1 MVMNPQDEQ
10 MNKPRGGLLGLFDK
24 AMKADE
30 DTGLSPL
37 QNFAA
42 ALDPLILK
50 DLRGGEGIRQQGVQ
64 RAATMSKN
72 KTVDML
78 RQQGRNDLADAV
90 MNRTIGPKEAF
101 SVMQSEKAAD
111 TAFQR
116 QKDLA
121 AFSAGLKAP
130 AAPKLYSE
138 FAKLNADL
146 QAGNISKDQYNAS
159 VQSFLNKNKMS
170 IRPFRDINRKKTK
183 VVTVGSVKI
192 GGDNPISVQSMTNT
206 LTTDIE
212 ATINQINQITEAGG
226 DLVRVS
232 CPDKESTQALKKII
246 APKKNLSF
254 SENFF
259 HMCFGK
265 VPEKEIVKAFD
276 VSLILYAEH
285 SFNVSTFT
293 ARTITSSL
301 SDIHGAITGA
311 IASLKGPLHGGANEE
326 VMHMMKKI
334 KKPENALKWINNA
347 LKNKEVVM
355 GFGHRVY
362 KSGDSRVPT
371 MREYF
376 GKVAKIKKDKT
387 FEKIYDIVEKVMIKK
402 KNIHPNVD
410 YPTGPTYHLMGF
422 DTDFFTPIFVISRI
436 TGWSAHI
443 MEQHAANKLI
453 RPLAKYKGSKHRTVM
468 QLNQR

>member
-1 MVMNPQDEQ
+1 MSDDI
-10 MNKPRGGLLGLFDK
+10 KKGLLGIVV
-24 AMKADE
+24 DE
-30 DTGLSPL
+30 TEVSKVMPEINSLTYRGY
-37 QNFAA
+37 AA
-42 ALDPLILK
+42 QDLCAKCKFEEVAYLILNGELPNKKQLKKFENQERKERKLSKTLLEDIKRFPKKAHPMDVARTAVSIMGLEDK
-50 DLRGGEGIRQQGVQ
+50 DTKDNSPKANMEKVMRIF
-64 RAATMSKN
+64 A
-72 KTVDML
+72 KTPV
-78 RQQGRNDLADAV
+78 A
-90 MNRTIGPKEAF
+90 
-101 SVMQSEKAAD
+101 
-111 TAFQR
+111 
-116 QKDLA
+116 LA
-121 AFSAGLKAP
+121 AFYRA
-130 AAPKLYSE
+130 
-138 FAKLNADL
+138 
-146 QAGNISKDQYNAS
+146 
-159 VQSFLNKNKMS
+159 
-170 IRPFRDINRKKTK
+170 RK
-183 VVTVGSVKI
+183 G
-192 GGDNPISVQSMTNT
+192 
-206 LTTDIE
+206 
-212 ATINQINQITEAGG
+212 
-226 DLVRVS
+226 
-232 CPDKESTQALKKII
+232 KKII
-246 APKKNLSF
+246 PPKKNLSF

-265 VPEKEIVKAFD
+265 VPNKDIVKAFD

-326 VMHMMKKI
+326 VMHMMNKI
-334 KKPENALKWINNA
+334 KKPENALNWINKA
-347 LKNKEVVM
+347 LDNKDVVM

-376 GKVAKIKKDKT
+376 GKVAQIKKDKK
-387 FEKIYDIVEKVMIKK
+387 FEKIYDIVEKVMIER

-443 MEQHAANKLI
+443 IEQHAANKLI
-453 RPLAKYKGSKHRTVM
+453 RPLASYKGNQHRKVI

>member
-1 MVMNPQDEQ
+1 MSDDI
-10 MNKPRGGLLGLFDK
+10 KKGLLGIVV
-24 AMKADE
+24 DE
-30 DTGLSPL
+30 TEVSKVMPEINSLTYRGY
-37 QNFAA
+37 AA
-42 ALDPLILK
+42 QDLCAKCKFEEVAFLILNGELPNKKQLKTFENQERKERKLSRTLLDDIKKFPKKAHPMDVARTAVSIMGLEDKETK
-50 DLRGGEGIRQQGVQ
+50 DNSPKANMRKVMRIF
-64 RAATMSKN
+64 A
-72 KTVDML
+72 KTPV
-78 RQQGRNDLADAV
+78 A
-90 MNRTIGPKEAF
+90 
-101 SVMQSEKAAD
+101 
-111 TAFQR
+111 
-116 QKDLA
+116 LA
-121 AFSAGLKAP
+121 AFYRA
-130 AAPKLYSE
+130 
-138 FAKLNADL
+138 
-146 QAGNISKDQYNAS
+146 
-159 VQSFLNKNKMS
+159 
-170 IRPFRDINRKKTK
+170 RK
-183 VVTVGSVKI
+183 G
-192 GGDNPISVQSMTNT
+192 
-206 LTTDIE
+206 
-212 ATINQINQITEAGG
+212 
-226 DLVRVS
+226 
-232 CPDKESTQALKKII
+232 KKII
-246 APKKNLSF
+246 SPKKNLSF

-259 HMCFGK
+259 YMCFGK
-265 VPEKEIVKAFD
+265 VPNKEIVKAFD

-326 VMHMMKKI
+326 VMHMMNKI

-347 LKNKEVVM
+347 LDNKDVIM

-376 GKVAKIKKDKT
+376 GKVCKIKKDKK
-387 FEKIYDIVEKVMIKK
+387 FEKIYDIVEKVMIKE
-402 KNIHPNVD
+402 KNIYPNVD

-453 RPLAKYKGSKHRTVM
+453 RPLASYKGNKHRKVM

>member
-1 MVMNPQDEQ
+1 MSDDI
-10 MNKPRGGLLGLFDK
+10 KKGLLGIVV
-24 AMKADE
+24 DE
-30 DTGLSPL
+30 TEVSKVMPEINSLTYRGY
-37 QNFAA
+37 AA
-42 ALDPLILK
+42 QDLCAKCKFEEVAYLILNGELPNKKQLKQFEKQERKERKLSKTMLEDIKRFPKKAHPMDVARTAVSIMGLEDK
-50 DLRGGEGIRQQGVQ
+50 DTKDNSPKANMQKVMRIF
-64 RAATMSKN
+64 A
-72 KTVDML
+72 KTPV
-78 RQQGRNDLADAV
+78 A
-90 MNRTIGPKEAF
+90 
-101 SVMQSEKAAD
+101 
-111 TAFQR
+111 
-116 QKDLA
+116 LA
-121 AFSAGLKAP
+121 AFYRARRG
-130 AAPKLYSE
+130 
-138 FAKLNADL
+138 
-146 QAGNISKDQYNAS
+146 
-159 VQSFLNKNKMS
+159 
-170 IRPFRDINRKKTK
+170 
-183 VVTVGSVKI
+183 
-192 GGDNPISVQSMTNT
+192 
-206 LTTDIE
+206 
-212 ATINQINQITEAGG
+212 
-226 DLVRVS
+226 
-232 CPDKESTQALKKII
+232 KKII
-246 APKKNLSF
+246 PPKNNLSF

-265 VPEKEIVKAFD
+265 VPNKDIVKAFD

-326 VMHMMKKI
+326 VMHMMNKI
-334 KKPENALKWINNA
+334 KKPENALNWINKA
-347 LKNKEVVM
+347 LDNKDVVM

-376 GKVAKIKKDKT
+376 GKVAKIKKDKK
-387 FEKIYDIVEKVMIKK
+387 FEKIYDIVEKVMIDR

-443 MEQHAANKLI
+443 IEQHAANKLI
-453 RPLAKYKGSKHRTVM
+453 RPLASYKGNQHRKVI

>member
-1 MVMNPQDEQ
+1 MSDDI
-10 MNKPRGGLLGLFDK
+10 KKGLLGIVV
-24 AMKADE
+24 DE
-30 DTGLSPL
+30 TEISKVMPEINSLTYRGYAAQDLCARC
-37 QNFAA
+37 NFEEVAY
-42 ALDPLILK
+42 LILNKELPNKKQLIEFKK
-50 DLRGGEGIRQQGVQ
+50 DLSKES
-64 RAATMSKN
+64 TLSKN
-72 KTVDML
+72 LIKILKQIPINSHPMDVART
-78 RQQGRNDLADAV
+78 AV
-90 MNRTIGPKEAF
+90 
-101 SVMQSEKAAD
+101 SVMGLEDKDTKDNSPKANLRKAIRIFAKTP
-111 TAFQR
+111 TA
-116 QKDLA
+116 LA
-121 AFSAGLKAP
+121 AFYRLRK
-130 AAPKLYSE
+130 
-138 FAKLNADL
+138 
-146 QAGNISKDQYNAS
+146 
-159 VQSFLNKNKMS
+159 
-170 IRPFRDINRKKTK
+170 RKKIL
-183 VVTVGSVKI
+183 S
-192 GGDNPISVQSMTNT
+192 
-206 LTTDIE
+206 
-212 ATINQINQITEAGG
+212 
-226 DLVRVS
+226 
-232 CPDKESTQALKKII
+232 
-246 APKKNLSF
+246 PKKNLAF

-265 VPEKEIVKAFD
+265 VPNKEIVKAFD

-334 KKPENALKWINNA
+334 KKPENALKWITKA
-347 LKNKEVVM
+347 LKNKDVIM

-376 GKVAKIKKDKT
+376 KRVAIIKKDKI
-387 FEKIYDIVEKVMIKK
+387 FERIYDIVEKEMIKK
-402 KNIHPNVD
+402 KNIYPNVD

-443 MEQHAANKLI
+443 MEQHTANKLI
-453 RPLAKYKGSKHRTVM
+453 RPLASYKGSKHRKVL

>member
-1 MVMNPQDEQ
+1 MSDEI
-10 MNKPRGGLLGLFDK
+10 KKGLLGIVVDETEVSKVMPEINSLTYRGYAAQDLCAKCKFEEVAYLILNGELPSKKQLKAFEKIERKNRKLSKTLLDDLKKIPKKAHPMDVARTAVSIMGLEDKETRDNSPKANMRK
-24 AMKADE
+24 AMRI
-30 DTGLSPL
+30 
-37 QNFAA
+37 F
-42 ALDPLILK
+42 
-50 DLRGGEGIRQQGVQ
+50 
-64 RAATMSKN
+64 SK
-72 KTVDML
+72 TPV
-78 RQQGRNDLADAV
+78 A
-90 MNRTIGPKEAF
+90 
-101 SVMQSEKAAD
+101 
-111 TAFQR
+111 
-116 QKDLA
+116 LA
-121 AFSAGLKAP
+121 AFYRA
-130 AAPKLYSE
+130 
-138 FAKLNADL
+138 
-146 QAGNISKDQYNAS
+146 
-159 VQSFLNKNKMS
+159 
-170 IRPFRDINRKKTK
+170 RK
-183 VVTVGSVKI
+183 G
-192 GGDNPISVQSMTNT
+192 
-206 LTTDIE
+206 
-212 ATINQINQITEAGG
+212 
-226 DLVRVS
+226 
-232 CPDKESTQALKKII
+232 KKII
-246 APKKNLSF
+246 PPKKNLSF

-265 VPEKEIVKAFD
+265 VPNKDIVKAFD

-326 VMHMMKKI
+326 VMHMMNKI
-334 KKPENALKWINNA
+334 KKPEKALKWINKA
-347 LKNKEVVM
+347 LDNKDVIM

-376 GKVAKIKKDKT
+376 GKVAKIKKDKK
-387 FEKIYDIVEKVMIKK
+387 FERIYDIVEKVMIDR

-453 RPLAKYKGSKHRTVM
+453 RPLASYKGSKYRKVV